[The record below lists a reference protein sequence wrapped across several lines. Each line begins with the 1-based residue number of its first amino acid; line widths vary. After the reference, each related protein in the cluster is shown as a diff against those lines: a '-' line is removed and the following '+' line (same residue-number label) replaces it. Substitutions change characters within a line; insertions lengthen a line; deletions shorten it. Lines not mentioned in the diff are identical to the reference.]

1 MIHFVLVLSTL
12 GATPSY
18 RADDDVRT
26 VLAEDRYRFCHE
38 DNYPLASDERAFC
51 PLVGETSDS
60 CPSLPAACK
69 NPPAPVESG
78 SLPVSQRCT
87 SGSRC
92 FNGRASGRD
101 DRVAVR
107 RYEEGGQ
114 GSGKGNGSGSGNGS
128 ADGSGKGS
136 GSGNGSG
143 KDSGGSGSGRG
154 DTSASP
160 TPPPDPGVSAAVT
173 GIARVLFFALL
184 VAFVGYVVYLILRNV
199 VAGRGTEEDAAS
211 EADLAPQATPDKRL
225 PSGPVETDV
234 QRLLSRARA
243 AAQRGAFNAAIDD
256 VYAAL
261 LRRLDGDG
269 LIHIEAFRT
278 NGDYVRD
285 LRRDKPELAQAV
297 RAIVS
302 DVESVQFGSRSPSA
316 DLFTRIHDR
325 VVPLVTRALAIAL
338 FFVGLSATLSCG
350 RVGAAGT
357 EKKGAFTGDASPSG
371 THAIV
376 TLLGNYGVHALH
388 RSEPMKELPDTGKTL
403 LVFPET
409 EIDDAG
415 WERLLDWVA
424 EGGDLVIAGVPS
436 VPRRA
441 GATTG
446 EGTQS
451 GPVLVQDDAQ
461 DQFGELLLA
470 IPAGPVLRA
479 TGGEVLLARAE
490 GEPYAVHRRLGK
502 TGILGGHVVVLADD
516 RLFTNIALTA
526 GNNGAFLISLFRS
539 LHPDVEICDAWTGA
553 GADTPLDSIASA
565 RMTPILLQLFA
576 LLAVFFLWK
585 GRAFGI
591 LRDPSSHQ
599 RRAFADHVRA
609 LGLAYARAGA
619 SRHVLGLYAAWA
631 IEKLR
636 DRVPRGG
643 RFGLAPLADAIALRT
658 GQPQG
663 EVMRV
668 LVEAHDAQK
677 EAAPPSLGP
686 GSLSAGKS
694 RAAARAAA
702 DADFDLMR
710 ALDRFLTATGRER
723 RRRGKTPPPRD
734 PSRDPNA

>member
-18 RADDDVRT
+18 RANDDVRT

-38 DNYPLASDERAFC
+38 DKYPLASDEREFC
-51 PLVGETSDS
+51 HFVGETSEI

-78 SLPVSQRCT
+78 SLPVSNRCT

-92 FNGRASGRD
+92 FNGRSSGRD

-107 RYEEGGQ
+107 RYEEGGNGSGKGDGSGSGKGD
-114 GSGKGNGSGSGNGS
+114 GSGKGNGAGSGKDPSASGSGNG
-128 ADGSGKGS
+128 D
-136 GSGNGSG
+136 
-143 KDSGGSGSGRG
+143 
-154 DTSASP
+154 
-160 TPPPDPGVSAAVT
+160 TPPPPAPPPDFQVSAVAA
-173 GIARVLFFALL
+173 GIARILFFGLL
-184 VAFVGYVVYLILRNV
+184 AAFVAYVVYLILKNIV
-199 VAGRGTEEDAAS
+199 SGRETEEEVAP
-211 EADLAPQATPDKRL
+211 EADPAPQATPDKRPAL
-225 PSGPVETDV
+225 GPVETDV

-243 AAQRGAFNAAIDD
+243 AAQRGEFNQAIDD

-269 LIHIEAFRT
+269 LIHIQTFRT

-297 RAIVS
+297 RAIVA
-302 DVESVQFGSRSPSA
+302 DVESVQFGSRAPSA

-325 VVPLVTRALAIAL
+325 VVPLVTRALAVAL
-338 FFVGLSATLSCG
+338 FFVGLSSTLSCG
-350 RVGAAGT
+350 HVAAADT
-357 EKKGAFTGDASPSG
+357 EKSGVFTGDASPSG

-376 TLLGNYGVHALH
+376 TLLEKYGVHAVH
-388 RSEPMKELPDTGKTL
+388 RSEPVKKLPDTDKTL
-403 LVFPET
+403 VVFPET
-409 EIDDAG
+409 EIDGAG
-415 WERLLDWVA
+415 WDRLLDWVA

-441 GATTG
+441 GATMG

-451 GPVLVQDDAQ
+451 GPVLVQDDAM
-461 DQFGELLLA
+461 DEMGELYLA

-479 TGGEVLLARAE
+479 TGGEVLLARE
-490 GEPYAVHRRLGK
+490 TGEPYAVHRRLRS
-502 TGILGGHVVVLADD
+502 TSILGGHVVVLADD

-526 GNNGAFLISLFRS
+526 GENGAFLVSLFRA

-553 GADTPLDSIASA
+553 GADTPLDSIENA
-565 RMTPILLQLFA
+565 RMTPILLQLLA

-585 GRAFGI
+585 GRAFGV
-591 LRDPSSHQ
+591 LRDPDAHQ

-631 IEKLR
+631 IERLR

-643 RFGLAPLADAIALRT
+643 RFGLAPLAEAIAART
-658 GQPQG
+658 GTPAS

-677 EAAPPSLGP
+677 EAAPPSV
-686 GSLSAGKS
+686 GSGGLVAGKS
-694 RAAARAAA
+694 RAAARAESN
-702 DADFDLMR
+702 ADFNLMR
-710 ALDRFLTATGRER
+710 ALDQFLTATGRER
-723 RRRGKTPPPRD
+723 RRRGKIPPPRD